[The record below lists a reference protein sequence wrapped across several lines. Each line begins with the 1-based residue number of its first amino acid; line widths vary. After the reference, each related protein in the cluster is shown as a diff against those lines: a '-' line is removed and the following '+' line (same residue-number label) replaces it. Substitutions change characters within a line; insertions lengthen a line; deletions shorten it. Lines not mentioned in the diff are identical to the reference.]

1 MNIIHKIFAYQNMEL
16 VGSEGH
22 WEQPF
27 MQEKGGYLHLT
38 DAETKAQGSGD
49 SAQAQRTGDGFLI
62 RTPFSCL
69 PHTLVFWAS
78 L

>member
-1 MNIIHKIFAYQNMEL
+1 MNIIHEIFAYQNMEL

-38 DAETKAQGSGD
+38 DTETKAQGSGD
-49 SAQAQRTGDGFLI
+49 SSRLRELGTAF
-62 RTPFSCL
+62 
-69 PHTLVFWAS
+69 
-78 L
+78 

>member
-1 MNIIHKIFAYQNMEL
+1 MIIIHEIFAYQNMEL

-22 WEQPF
+22 WEQHF

-49 SAQAQRTGDGFLI
+49 SSRLRGLGMAF
-62 RTPFSCL
+62 
-69 PHTLVFWAS
+69 
-78 L
+78 